1 MITCRHAHQLFDR
14 YLDGELSSS
23 LQAELHAHQLA
34 CSSCRSDLA
43 LLEACGDVVAGDR
56 REPVLGEAF
65 TERVMQAYR
74 MQQRPVRRSWGRVL
88 VLFGSPAAAA
98 ASIVLAVTMIAP
110 TAPPRTGR
118 EGITAGREVAVSAA
132 VQGMQIPTR
141 QLTARDREALAR
153 TPKMEAAGIV
163 EKLVG
168 PLVEQT
174 WKSIEQTRRGAR
186 QLEYLVRLG
195 PGAGTERLAAGS
207 PPAEAGQ
214 PAGGGR
220 SDLPWYQE
228 WNLLVP
234 PLDFDAPPVPP
245 AHSDVDAEL
254 ETL

>member
-1 MITCRHAHQLFDR
+1 MITCRHARQLFDC

-23 LQAELHAHQLA
+23 LQAELHAHQLSCDA
-34 CSSCRSDLA
+34 CRSELA
-43 LLEACGDVVAGDR
+43 MLEAFGDVVAADR
-56 REPVLGEAF
+56 REPMPGGAF
-65 TERVMQAYR
+65 TDRVMQAYR
-74 MQQRPVRRSWGRVL
+74 LQQRPVRRSWGRVL

-110 TAPPRTGR
+110 SVPQKTERG
-118 EGITAGREVAVSAA
+118 GITAGREVAVSTA

-141 QLTARDREALAR
+141 ELSARDREALAR

-174 WKSIEQTRRGAR
+174 WKSIEQTRRSVR

-195 PGAGTERLAAGS
+195 PGAGPERLAAGS
-207 PPAEAGQ
+207 PPGDSGQ
-214 PAGGGR
+214 PPVGR
-220 SDLPWYQE
+220 SGLPWYQE

-234 PLDFDAPPVPP
+234 PLDFDAPPAP
-245 AHSDVDAEL
+245 AGDSAVDAEL